1 MKNKNYYSWLFWGV
15 ALLIAVSKVIFTLR
29 PEINLFTE
37 EAQYWLW
44 SQNLEWHYY
53 SKPPLIAV
61 FNKISTSIFGITEI
75 GVRINAILL
84 GLGTS
89 WIVFLFSDYLYK
101 SKKIAFWAAILVMCM
116 PFWILFSTFHLTDS
130 ELVFFWTLSLY
141 WLYRGLKE
149 QKRTWWILA
158 GLASSFGLMA
168 KSIMIVIGPMVLVY
182 LLWTR
187 QWNKNKY
194 SFLLF
199 LLLGAIGFLPGF
211 IWNWQNDFITYRH
224 LASLGGVSG
233 STEGFQ
239 FLTWMARL
247 GEYLVGQLAMI
258 SVFFIP
264 IFFYSAKSL
273 KLTLDS
279 KTFFI
284 LLPVFFSWLG
294 FGLLTIFSHVEVNW
308 PAFAYVT
315 LPIFMSKW
323 VSEQS
328 FKWEKVRNAGIAF
341 SLSLPLI
348 FFLPGVFPL
357 KNIELIKRIERNSF
371 KRLAGYLDLGERIDF
386 LKDSLVIEQPF
397 IFSETYH
404 MASSLA
410 FYLEDNPQTY
420 AINMGAR
427 KNQFD
432 LWEGIEKYKCV
443 PKKAI
448 FVSWNLDSPDE
459 VTQFEQLLYE
469 ENFEV
474 KFRGDSLRTA
484 RIQVFE
490 NLLDYTPVRSH
501 AF

>member
-1 MKNKNYYSWLFWGV
+1 MKNTDYYSKLFWGV
-15 ALLIAVSKVIFTLR
+15 ALLISVAKVIFTLR

-53 SKPPLIAV
+53 SKPPLIAA
-61 FNKISTSIFGITEI
+61 FNKISTSIFGVTEI

-89 WIVFLFSDYLYK
+89 WIVFLFSDYLYN
-101 SKKIAFWAAILVMCM
+101 SKKIAFWASIFVMCM

-130 ELVFFWTLSLY
+130 ELLFFWILSLY

-149 QKRTWWILA
+149 QKRSWWILA
-158 GLASSFGLMA
+158 GLASGIGLMA

-182 LLWTR
+182 LLYTR
-187 QWNKNKY
+187 QWKKNQY
-194 SFLLF
+194 SFFLF
-199 LLLGAIGFLPGF
+199 LLLGAIGFLPSF
-211 IWNWQNDFITYRH
+211 IWNWQNDFNTFRH

-233 STEGFQ
+233 SEDGFQ
-239 FLTWMARL
+239 FLKWLARL
-247 GEYLVGQLAMI
+247 GEYLLGQLAMI
-258 SVFFIP
+258 SIFFLP
-264 IFFYSAKSL
+264 IFFCSVKSL
-273 KLTLDS
+273 KSALDS
-279 KTFFI
+279 KTTFI

-294 FGLLTIFSHVEVNW
+294 FGLLTIFTEVEANW

-323 VSEQS
+323 ISEQS
-328 FKWEKVRNAGIAF
+328 FKWEKVRNVGIAF

-348 FFLPGVFPL
+348 LVLPGVFPL
-357 KNIELIKRIERNSF
+357 KNLELIKSIERNSF
-371 KRLAGYLDLGERIDF
+371 KRLAGYLDLGKRIDF
-386 LKDSLVIEQPF
+386 LEDSLAIEQPI

-404 MASSLA
+404 MASELA
-410 FYLEDNPQTY
+410 FYLEDHPQTY
-420 AINMGAR
+420 TINLGGR

-443 PKKAI
+443 PRKAI
-448 FVSWNLDSPDE
+448 FVSWNLDSPEE
-459 VTQFEQLLYE
+459 VTHFEQLLYE
-469 ENFEV
+469 ENFQVE
-474 KFRGDSLRTA
+474 FRGDSLRTA
-484 RIQVFE
+484 KIRVFE
-490 NLLDYTPVRSH
+490 NLLDYNPVRPD